1 MNNKGG
7 GVIRHPLLK
16 EILYLSI
23 IILTNLIM
31 KKSLLVLSFAALAG
45 MASAQTEVVMA
56 TSESLEAAGLSGTKT
71 DIEGDVVFAEGAVGS
86 IATAYKDSWGSTKIY
101 KNYRNVKV
109 GDSDVIALG
118 DGAVGNTNP
127 TFVSYESG
135 VMSGGA
141 VFKIHSNKTGYM
153 TVFTKINPKKQY
165 LVFEGTANHLGYTL
179 GYANADNM
187 IHYCTPNYGNDSD
200 FAGCIDWA
208 AADINK
214 YFITAQK
221 QQKDENGQLLWLD
234 KDGNI
239 VAGER
244 PVWTDAEGNE
254 KKGTAVMEDIP
265 GEHKPQFPY
274 LVAGMESA
282 PGESTGFLTFSVY
295 EDTDY
300 YFSALGSK
308 AACGGF
314 VFTEEEPTVV
324 FEAVT
329 DADGNVTAP
338 ERVFPA
344 LGIIGSV
351 NGVEGVAAAE
361 DANAPIYNMMG
372 VRVNADAK
380 GILIQNGK
388 KFIRK

>member
-1 MNNKGG
+1 
-7 GVIRHPLLK
+7 
-16 EILYLSI
+16 
-23 IILTNLIM
+23 M
-31 KKSLLVLSFAALAG
+31 KKSLLLLSFAALAG
-45 MASAQTEVVMA
+45 MANAQTEVVMA
-56 TSESLEAAGLSGTKT
+56 TTESLEAAGISGTKT

-86 IATAYKDSWGSTKIY
+86 IATAYKDSWGSTSTY

-109 GDSDVIALG
+109 GDSETIALG
-118 DGAVGNTNP
+118 SGAVGNTNP

-153 TVFTKINPKKQY
+153 TVFTKINPNKQY
-165 LVFEGTANHLGYTL
+165 IVFEGVKNHLGYTL
-179 GYANADNM
+179 GVAGADYM
-187 IHYCTPNYGNDSD
+187 IHYCTPNYGEDND
-200 FAGCIDWA
+200 FAGCIDWDS
-208 AADINK
+208 ADINK

-221 QQKDENGQLLWLD
+221 QSKNENGELLWID
-234 KDGNI
+234 KDGNT

-244 PVWTDAEGNE
+244 PVWIDENDKE
-254 KKGTAVMEDIP
+254 QKGKAVMEDIP

-274 LVAGMESA
+274 LVAGLEKA
-282 PGESTGFLTFSVY
+282 PGESTGFITFSVY

-324 FEAVT
+324 FEAVK
-329 DADGNVTAP
+329 DADGNETAP

-344 LGIIGSV
+344 LGIIGSAD
-351 NGVEGVAAAE
+351 GVEGVVAEE